1 MATVLDRKPI
11 RTYLKEREP
20 LVPRKKLVDIFG
32 IDPFGYTF
40 EQVPAVIDRVR
51 REDAVE
57 VIAASKWARSLAEGV
72 CGPGY
77 VGLTPGTPE
86 YERCVYTVSHRV
98 AEKVTPTALP
108 PPAVPPPRPPR
119 APRRSL
125 GEY

>member
-1 MATVLDRKPI
+1 MAAILDHKPV
-11 RTYLKEREP
+11 RTYLKERET
-20 LVPRKKLVDIFG
+20 LVPRKKFVDIFG
-32 IDPFGYTF
+32 IDPDFLQF
-40 EQVPAVIDRVR
+40 EQAPIDRVR

-108 PPAVPPPRPPR
+108 PPAVPPPRRP
-119 APRRSL
+119 ARRSL
-125 GEY
+125 GEF

>member
-1 MATVLDRKPI
+1 MATVLDHKPI

-20 LVPRKKLVDIFG
+20 LVPRKKLVDILG
-32 IDPFGYTF
+32 IDPDFLRF

-108 PPAVPPPRPPR
+108 PPAVPPPRRPPR
-119 APRRSL
+119 RASPE
-125 GEY
+125 EY

>member
-1 MATVLDRKPI
+1 VVKFMAAILDRKPV

-32 IDPFGYTF
+32 IDPFVF
-40 EQVPAVIDRVR
+40 EQAPVIDRVAR
-51 REDAVE
+51 ADAVE
-57 VIAASKWARSLAEGV
+57 VIAASKWAHSLAEGV

-119 APRRSL
+119 RRSPE
-125 GEY
+125 EY